1 MALYETGFCER
12 PVVDPSQV
20 LQHAIDYLIATRGE
34 RAVKAS
40 RALQILAN
48 ARHLCE
54 SACIADLLGPKA
66 RALGVRCPCVKC
78 QASPENFALIGSGP
92 EPVKGLGAREADR
105 LLAEDPPRRVRDAK
119 MAAAGDNSLTEK

>member
-1 MALYETGFCER
+1 MALHETGFSER
-12 PVVDPSQV
+12 PVFDPSQV

-54 SACIADLLGPKA
+54 SRCVADLLGPKA

-78 QASPENFALIGSGP
+78 QAEPDNFRLTPSAPASTE
-92 EPVKGLGAREADR
+92 EPKQTT
-105 LLAEDPPRRVRDAK
+105 PRDQK
-119 MAAAGDNSLTEK
+119 MAAAGDDSLEGEE